1 MVPQLSWQSKGLKI
15 LVSPVRFLV
24 APLEPKVK
32 INKTLQ
38 INDLRRFS
46 FVKNRHFWCKMTQFS
61 VLFMDIFWIP
71 QKCTLIASYFAIFQ
85 YLTAISTIQYP
96 AILSGI
102 SVYSCTYQQ
111 CVHKQHTNCA
121 VFRYSS
127 TSYNDFNHLIPGTFC
142 RVFSSISVHTN
153 NMSIKMYTIFSFSRN
168 PYSPISTIL
177 TTSPDIEAQ
186 LKLIKLCKRALFQ

>member
-1 MVPQLSWQSKGLKI
+1 M
-15 LVSPVRFLV
+15 

-46 FVKNRHFWCKMTQFS
+46 FVKNWHFWCKMTQFS

-71 QKCTLIASYFAIFQ
+71 QKCTLIAPYFTIFQ

-96 AILSGI
+96 TL
-102 SVYSCTYQQ
+102 
-111 CVHKQHTNCA
+111 
-121 VFRYSS
+121 
-127 TSYNDFNHLIPGTFC
+127 FC
-142 RVFSSISVHTN
+142 RVFSSIRVHSD
-153 NMSIKMYTIFSFSRN
+153 NMVIKIYTIFSFSHN
-168 PYSPISTIL
+168 PYSPFGTIL